1 MLEIFVLTFFLSHFE
16 RIRRFFSE
24 LLRAKLRYFRQR
36 CSVLGSLKCITVL
49 RVLINSAVSTFC
61 QHWRPN
67 EISWSKNQD
76 SSRLVFILVASRES
90 HIYLWSS
97 RVEKSE
103 SVDVGRLKFNVIDFC
118 VPANSATHPQTI
130 FDFVTAALQ
139 SCANSFAAT

>member
-1 MLEIFVLTFFLSHFE
+1 MVNHTFVYTVQFECEQKKDFLIVRDLCLTFFLSHFE

-76 SSRLVFILVASRES
+76 SSRLVFASVGDQ
-90 HIYLWSS
+90 L
-97 RVEKSE
+97 RVENRTFIYGLRE
-103 SVDVGRLKFNVIDFC
+103 LKNQR
-118 VPANSATHPQTI
+118 AST
-130 FDFVTAALQ
+130 
-139 SCANSFAAT
+139 